1 MRRILLARG
10 DAVKPHVSVLV
21 VDDDAVVRAWLR
33 MSVAG
38 TEFYVAGEA
47 ASADE
52 ARSLVARRNPRILLV
67 DYHLGNKGAQSGVEL
82 VRELRVDGVRA
93 PALVMTARPEP
104 GLNEAARA
112 AGVQGTVLKRGQA
125 NDLLVALRRVVAG
138 SGVFDPEHPRAAETT
153 DGPPLSK
160 REREVLALVAG
171 GQTNHEIARQLG
183 IGEETVK
190 TLLARAYSKLG
201 VRRRAEAVAAAHER
215 GLL

>member
-1 MRRILLARG
+1 
-10 DAVKPHVSVLV
+10 VSVLV

-138 SGVFDPEHPRAAETT
+138 SGVFDPEHPRAVEAGE
-153 DGPPLSK
+153 GPPLSK
-160 REREVLALVAG
+160 REREVLTLVAG
-171 GQTNHEIARQLG
+171 GKTNHEIAEQLG